1 MEALELKAEIRQV
14 TGKHVKQLRR
24 TGYVPAV
31 VYGKSKET
39 DLIQI
44 EAKALNKVLTE
55 AGTHQLIALQVGKK
69 KPLMTLARDIQ
80 RDVIK
85 RKFLHVDFYAV
96 NMNEK
101 VTAEVPVV
109 LEGVSPAVRDL
120 GGVLVH
126 SLNEIEI
133 ECLPADLIAAI
144 EVNVENLLEYND
156 MITVANLKVPD
167 TITILTDPDTMVAKI
182 EPPVTAEA
190 LEELEAPAVA
200 EPEVLTGA
208 KERPEEEEGKE
219 A

>member
-1 MEALELKAEIRQV
+1 MEALELKAEIRQT

-24 TGYVPAV
+24 EGYVPAV
-31 VYGKSKET
+31 VYGKKKEA

-44 EAKALNKVLTE
+44 EVKALNKVLTE

-85 RKFLHVDFYAV
+85 RSFLHVDFYAV

-109 LEGVSPAVRDL
+109 FEGVSPAVRDL
-120 GGVLVH
+120 SGILVH
-126 SLNEIEI
+126 GLNEIEI

-144 EVNVENLLEYND
+144 EVNVENLVEFND
-156 MITVANLKVPD
+156 MIMVADLKVPA
-167 TITILTDPDTMVAKI
+167 TITILTDSDTIVAKI

-190 LEELEAPAVA
+190 LEELEAPAAA

-208 KERPEEEEGKE
+208 KERPEEAAGKE
-219 A
+219 E